1 MAKILDIYNRM
12 ATDLTSIFIS
22 GSARTKLNQGR
33 VITESNIRNVNES
46 NQQTPIL
53 FDAGTQNIDPR
64 IPYLK
69 KLVTQYTKLYIII
82 KNSRVF

>member
-1 MAKILDIYNRM
+1 MAKKLDIYNRM

-46 NQQTPIL
+46 NQQTPI
-53 FDAGTQNIDPR
+53 
-64 IPYLK
+64 
-69 KLVTQYTKLYIII
+69 
-82 KNSRVF
+82 

>member
-1 MAKILDIYNRM
+1 MK
-12 ATDLTSIFIS
+12 
-22 GSARTKLNQGR
+22 
-33 VITESNIRNVNES
+33 VINKH
-46 NQQTPIL
+46 Q
-53 FDAGTQNIDPR
+53 FDCDAGTQNIDPR